1 MAMAVQRTLYWR
13 CAWDGTD
20 SLWLRARW
28 HLPRASGLT
37 GVYDYTAL
45 SPVQAVPA
53 VGNAL

>member
-1 MAMAVQRTLYWR
+1 MAVQRTLYGRWT
-13 CAWDGTD
+13 WDGTN

-28 HLPRASGLT
+28 YLPRASGLT

-45 SPVQAVPA
+45 SPVQALPA